1 MIALDTNV
9 LVRFLAQDE
18 PAQARIAAEIVE
30 GAADRDETL
39 FLSDVVIAETAWV
52 LTRAYKV
59 SRSALADILH
69 RLADA
74 RHIEMRD
81 DDIVRRAAT
90 AFAKG
95 KGDFADYLVRELS
108 RESGCDHVV
117 TFDRALWREEGFA
130 RAQA

>member
-9 LVRFLAQDE
+9 LVRFLAQDD
-18 PAQARIAAEIVE
+18 PVQARIAAEIIE
-30 GAADRDETL
+30 GAADRDESL

-59 SRSALADILH
+59 TRKALADILL

-90 AFAKG
+90 AFAAG
-95 KGDFADYLVRELS
+95 RGDFADYFIRELS
-108 RESGCDHVV
+108 LESGCDQVV
-117 TFDRALWREEGFA
+117 TFDRALWREGFA
-130 RAQA
+130 RAAG